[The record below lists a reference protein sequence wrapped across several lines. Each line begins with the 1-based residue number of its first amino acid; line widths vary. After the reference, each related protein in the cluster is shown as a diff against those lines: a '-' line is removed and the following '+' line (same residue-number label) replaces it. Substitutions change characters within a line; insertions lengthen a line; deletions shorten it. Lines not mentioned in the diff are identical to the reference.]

1 MDNSILPK
9 LAVPGVV
16 LLIAI
21 LSYSSQY
28 LFYAIEPGPLDS
40 RQAKIF
46 NLLVIGIWI
55 TYARACTTDPG
66 SIPKGWS
73 PQSITDNPVPSDGRG
88 QTRQR
93 YCRKCPIIARSAR
106 DVSPKWTITALGPTI
121 VYRITLSPISCAF
134 YVWGLGGGVTT
145 IESWEIERHEQLL
158 RRARVLGG
166 YLDGPDRIRVKI
178 VRQEFPYDIGIWSNI
193 AQGMGSSNPLAWFW
207 PFSQTPKTDGLLF
220 EENGFEDPGLTWPP
234 PDPDRMPRASR
245 GSDVL
250 EDPFNHH
257 QGFSPAEE
265 ILAFKKRQ
273 QADFESR
280 ADYYGVKRRRPFH
293 ERFEQSTVD
302 ATEDMS
308 REMHDGESSGEEGWQ
323 DTGGNRLK
331 DFGVDEDVE
340 FYDEDDIPISELLR
354 RRKAKP

>member
-1 MDNSILPK
+1 MRFLWYAVSAMTYLEYFLFLRAQVLWENRDLP
-9 LAVPGVV
+9 
-16 LLIAI
+16 
-21 LSYSSQY
+21 SY
-28 LFYAIEPGPLDS
+28 
-40 RQAKIF
+40 
-46 NLLVIGIWI
+46 
-55 TYARACTTDPG
+55 
-66 SIPKGWS
+66 
-73 PQSITDNPVPSDGRG
+73 
-88 QTRQR
+88 
-93 YCRKCPIIARSAR
+93 
-106 DVSPKWTITALGPTI
+106 LGPNVTQL
-121 VYRITLSPISCAF
+121 VSLLLLLMLNSLTLFLVSVTF
-134 YVWGLGGGVTT
+134 FRTLWGLGGGVTT

-166 YLDGPDRIRVKI
+166 YLDGPDGIRVKI

-207 PFSQTPKTDGLLF
+207 PFSQTPTTDGLSF

-245 GSDVL
+245 TSNMI
-250 EDPFNHH
+250 EDPF
-257 QGFSPAEE
+257 FISEESSPAEE

-280 ADYYGVKRRRPFH
+280 ADHYGVKRRRPFH
-293 ERFEQSTVD
+293 ERFEQSTLD
-302 ATEDMS
+302 ATEDTS
-308 REMHDGESSGEEGWQ
+308 RERHEDESSGEEGWQ

-340 FYDEDDIPISELLR
+340 FYDEDDIPIAELLR